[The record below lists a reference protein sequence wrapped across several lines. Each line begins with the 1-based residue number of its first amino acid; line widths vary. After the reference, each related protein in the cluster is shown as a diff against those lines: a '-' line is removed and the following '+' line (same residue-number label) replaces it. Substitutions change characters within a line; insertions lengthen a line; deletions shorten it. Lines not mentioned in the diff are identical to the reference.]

1 MDLQQSI
8 KNINFNI
15 ISVLI
20 MTFMLLFSC
29 VHSEGEPVPNND
41 PIETEDED
49 PVDNTSQYANIDFS
63 NWKLTL
69 PVDENN
75 NGSPDEYQPSQ
86 LINNGYRTLEAVIPF
101 MYDDTTDTSIVFYTY
116 PDVSTTNSS
125 YSRTELRE
133 LINPSNARE
142 NWTLAE
148 GGEISG
154 KLKVDSVSENN
165 ETSDDYH
172 KVIVMQIHG
181 IISEEDMDIHG
192 FSSNN
197 GPPLIKMY
205 WKDGYIW
212 SHKKSLVNENT
223 EGDDLLDT
231 SSSTW
236 SDIKDNMGYVGFE
249 PFNLKIIASDAKL
262 EITLNDGE
270 SLIYQDVSLDKWPF
284 ENYFK
289 AGNYL
294 TSTHPDAFSKVKYY
308 ELTVIH

>member
-1 MDLQQSI
+1 MNLQQSI
-8 KNINFNI
+8 KSINFNI
-15 ISVLI
+15 MSVLI

-29 VHSEGEPVPNND
+29 VHSEDEPVPNND

-101 MYDDTTDTSIVFYTY
+101 MYDDTTDISIVFYTY
-116 PDVSTTNSS
+116 PDVSTTNSN

-133 LINPSNARE
+133 LINPGNARE

-148 GGEISG
+148 GGEINGRLS
-154 KLKVDSVSENN
+154 VDSVSENN

-197 GPPLIKMY
+197 GPPLLKMY

-223 EGDDLLDT
+223 EGDDLLET

-270 SLIYQDVSLDKWPF
+270 SLIYEDVSLDKWPF